1 MSIFIKNEYYFLKDI
16 KMSEF
21 NKSDYLIWFTI
32 DPYGDET
39 NKPEKY

>member
-21 NKSDYLIWFTI
+21 NKSDYIFWFT
-32 DPYGDET
+32 DPYGEET
-39 NKPEKY
+39 TKPE